1 MFFRKLLTYAQQ
13 LRTEGSCSLALN
25 ILNDLVQNPLLPN
38 DFLLYIETLLEVAYD
53 QQILGKYNDALIT
66 LSVAYEFAQA
76 TPKIPKSLQI
86 DILRTLARVQFYLN
100 PEESVRLLR
109 QALTILENIDL
120 TIEPDFSIQ
129 YRELSVSYFQADLG
143 VAYRFFFYFY
153 F

>member
-1 MFFRKLLTYAQQ
+1 M
-13 LRTEGSCSLALN
+13 
-25 ILNDLVQNPLLPN
+25 QNPLLPN

-66 LSVAYEFAQA
+66 IRVADEYAQA
-76 TPKIPKSLQI
+76 SPKIRKSLQI

-129 YRELSVSYFQADLG
+129 DRELSVAYVQADLG
-143 VAYRFFFYFY
+143 VSYRILCYNY
-153 F
+153 N